1 MNELTYRQTDDYL
14 IPNLTVSETEQKPL
28 GKYGRMRKRYLK
40 EHRPIL
46 WNQLLLDGTLY
57 LHLQEIDETA
67 NRRMAQMLPEL
78 AKRSGVTEALKAQ
91 NPLAWVGMMNNLKA
105 QAEEV
110 VLHELIFN

>member
-1 MNELTYRQTDDYL
+1 MNELTYRQAGDYL
-14 IPNLTVSETEQKPL
+14 IPDLTLEQEGQPL
-28 GKYGRMRKRYLK
+28 GKYGRMRKTYLK

-46 WNQLLLDGTLY
+46 WSHLLLNGTLY
-57 LHLQEIDETA
+57 PHLQEIDETA

-78 AKRSGVTEALKAQ
+78 AKRSGATETLKAQ
-91 NPLAWVGMMNNLKA
+91 DPMTWIGMMNNLKA